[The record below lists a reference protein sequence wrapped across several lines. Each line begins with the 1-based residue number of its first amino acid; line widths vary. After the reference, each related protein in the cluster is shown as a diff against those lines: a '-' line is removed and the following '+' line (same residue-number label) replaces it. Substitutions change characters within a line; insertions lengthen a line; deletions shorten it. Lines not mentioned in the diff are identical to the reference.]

1 MTGTKSRLPGSRQI
15 EDRRRESDAAGF
27 DAADSEAVAATPLFR
42 GLSPEMSRALIGR
55 SVPRSYDK
63 DTMLFHQG
71 EPALAFFI
79 ILDGWVKIYRTTP
92 DGLEVVLHVF
102 RRGESFA
109 EAAMFLG
116 GRYPAS
122 AETVAPSRLLKIDG
136 EAFRTRIRERPELAM
151 SMLASASYQLKM
163 LVEQIEQIKVRSAPQ
178 RIADFL
184 IRLAPAREG
193 SAVVELPFEKSLLAN
208 RLGMKPESFSRALR
222 RLRSYGVTVERETVK
237 IADVARLLGYVE
249 YSEDDEA

>member
-1 MTGTKSRLPGSRQI
+1 MNMI
-15 EDRRRESDAAGF
+15 DNEII
-27 DAADSEAVAATPLFR
+27 AATPLFR
-42 GLSPEMSRALIGR
+42 GLSSEMSETLVGRAL
-55 SVPRSYDK
+55 PRMYEKGS
-63 DTMLFHQG
+63 MLFHQG
-71 EPALAFFI
+71 EPASAFFI
-79 ILDGWVKIYRTTP
+79 ILDGWVKLYRTTA

-102 RRGESFA
+102 KRGEAFA

-136 EAFRTRIRERPELAM
+136 EAFRSRIRERPELAM

-184 IRLAPAREG
+184 IRIAPTREG
-193 SAVVELPFEKSLLAN
+193 AAVVELPFEKSLLAN
-208 RLGMKPESFSRALR
+208 RLGMKPESFSRALG
-222 RLRSYGVTVERETVK
+222 RLRSYGVTVDREVVR
-237 IADVARLLGYVE
+237 IDDVGRLLTLVE
-249 YSEDDEA
+249 YAEDDES

>member
-1 MTGTKSRLPGSRQI
+1 MDLLDHEIVT
-15 EDRRRESDAAGF
+15 
-27 DAADSEAVAATPLFR
+27 ATPLFR
-42 GLSPEMSRALIGR
+42 GLSPQMSRMLLGNA
-55 SVPRSYDK
+55 VPRAYQK
-63 DTMLFHQG
+63 GAMLFHQG
-71 EPALAFFI
+71 EPASAFFI

-102 RRGESFA
+102 KRGESFA

-122 AETVAPSRLLKIDG
+122 AETVAPSRLLKINGD
-136 EAFRTRIRERPELAM
+136 AFRARIRERPELAM

-184 IRLAPAREG
+184 IRTTTAREG
-193 SAVVELPFEKSLLAN
+193 AAVVELPFEKSLLAN

-222 RLRSYGVTVERETVK
+222 RLRTYGVTVDRDVVK
-237 IADVARLLGYVE
+237 IDDVGRLLSLVE
-249 YSEDDEA
+249 YAPDDET

>member
-1 MTGTKSRLPGSRQI
+1 MNQGYNEI
-15 EDRRRESDAAGF
+15 
-27 DAADSEAVAATPLFR
+27 VAATPLFR
-42 GLSPEMSRALIGR
+42 GLSPQMTRTLVGK
-55 SVPRSYDK
+55 SVPRTYEK
-63 DTMLFHQG
+63 GAMLFHQG
-71 EPALAFFI
+71 EPASAFFI

-102 RRGESFA
+102 KRGESFA

-116 GRYPAS
+116 GQYPAS
-122 AETVAPSRLLKIDG
+122 AEAVAPSRLLKIDG
-136 EAFRTRIRERPELAM
+136 EAFRSQIRERPELAM

-184 IRLAPAREG
+184 IRLTSVREG
-193 SAVVELPFEKSLLAN
+193 AAVVELPFEKSLLAN

-222 RLRSYGVTVERETVK
+222 RLRSYGVTVEREVVK
-237 IADVARLLGYVE
+237 IADVGGLLSLIE
-249 YSEDDEA
+249 YAPDDD

>member
-1 MTGTKSRLPGSRQI
+1 M
-15 EDRRRESDAAGF
+15 DAV
-27 DAADSEAVAATPLFR
+27 DSEIVAATPLFR
-42 GLSPEMSRALIGR
+42 GLSPQMSRALVGR
-55 SVPRSYDK
+55 AVPRAYDK
-63 DTMLFHQG
+63 GAMLFHQG
-71 EPALAFFI
+71 EPAASLFI
-79 ILDGWVKIYRTTP
+79 ILDGWVKLYRTTP

-102 RRGESFA
+102 KKGESFA

-136 EAFRTRIRERPELAM
+136 EAFRARIREQPEFAM

-184 IRLAPAREG
+184 VRIASTREG
-193 SAVVELPFEKSLLAN
+193 PAVVELPFEKSLLAN

-222 RLRSYGVTVERETVK
+222 RLRSFGVSVDREVVK
-237 IADVARLLGYVE
+237 IEDVGRLLSLVE
-249 YSEDDEA
+249 YAQDDET

>member
-1 MTGTKSRLPGSRQI
+1 MDRARL
-15 EDRRRESDAAGF
+15 AAADSGAALKM
-27 DAADSEAVAATPLFR
+27 DAADSEIVASTPLFR
-42 GLSPEMSRALIGR
+42 GMSPQMSQTLIGN
-55 SVPRSYDK
+55 SSPRRYEK
-63 DTMLFHQG
+63 GAMLFHQG

-102 RRGESFA
+102 KRGETFA

-136 EAFRTRIRERPELAM
+136 ETFRARIRERPELAM

-178 RIADFL
+178 RIADFM
-184 IRLAPAREG
+184 IRIAPTREG
-193 SAVVELPFEKSLLAN
+193 PVVLELPFEKSLLAN
-208 RLGMKPESFSRALR
+208 RLGMKPESFSRALA
-222 RLRSYGVTVERETVK
+222 RLRAHGVTVDREIVK
-237 IADVARLLGYVE
+237 IADVGRLVSFVE
-249 YSEDDEA
+249 YTQDEEA

>member
-1 MTGTKSRLPGSRQI
+1 MNTI
-15 EDRRRESDAAGF
+15 DNEII
-27 DAADSEAVAATPLFR
+27 AATPLFR
-42 GLSPEMSRALIGR
+42 GLSSEMSETLVGRAM
-55 SVPRSYDK
+55 PRVYEK
-63 DTMLFHQG
+63 GAVLFHQG

-79 ILDGWVKIYRTTP
+79 ILDGWVKLYRTTA

-102 RRGESFA
+102 KRGEAFA

-136 EAFRTRIRERPELAM
+136 EAFRARIRERPELAM

-184 IRLAPAREG
+184 IRIAPSREG
-193 SAVVELPFEKSLLAN
+193 AAVVELPFEKSLLAN
-208 RLGMKPESFSRALR
+208 RLGMKPESFSRALS
-222 RLRSYGVTVERETVK
+222 RLRSYGVTVDREVVR
-237 IADVARLLGYVE
+237 IDDVGRLLSLVE
-249 YSEDDEA
+249 YAEDDES

>member
-1 MTGTKSRLPGSRQI
+1 MDVVDNDI
-15 EDRRRESDAAGF
+15 
-27 DAADSEAVAATPLFR
+27 VAATPLFR
-42 GLSPEMSRALIGR
+42 GLSPQMSQTLVGK
-55 SVPRSYDK
+55 SVPRAYDK
-63 DTMLFHQG
+63 GAMLFHQG
-71 EPALAFFI
+71 EAAASFFI

-102 RRGESFA
+102 KRGESFA

-136 EAFRTRIRERPELAM
+136 EAFRARIRERPELAM

-184 IRLAPAREG
+184 IRIAPEREG

-222 RLRSYGVTVERETVK
+222 RLRSYGVTVDREVVK
-237 IADVARLLGYVE
+237 IADVGRLLSLVE
-249 YSEDDEA
+249 YAQDDET